1 MKPNWTVIGVLT
13 TLVGGALTLITNKV
27 EEEKM
32 KAEVRRTVDEV
43 LAERERENDEEE
55 ESE

>member
-1 MKPNWTVIGVLT
+1 MKPNWKLIGVLAT
-13 TLVGGALTLITNKV
+13 IGGGVLTLITNKV

-32 KAEVRRTVDEV
+32 KAEVRKTVDEV
-43 LAERERENDEEE
+43 LAERENEE

>member
-1 MKPNWTVIGVLT
+1 MKPNWKVIGTLATIAGGVLT
-13 TLVGGALTLITNKV
+13 LVTSKV

-32 KAEVRRTVDEV
+32 KAEVRKTVDEV
-43 LAERERENDEEE
+43 LAERDNEEE

>member
-1 MKPNWTVIGVLT
+1 MALNWKLIGVLAT
-13 TLVGGALTLITNKV
+13 IAGAGLSLVSSKV

-32 KAEVRRTVDEV
+32 KAEVKRTVEEA
-43 LAERERENDEEE
+43 LAEREE

>member
-1 MKPNWTVIGVLT
+1 MKPNWKLIGILAT
-13 TLVGGALTLITNKV
+13 IGGGILSMVSSKV

-32 KAEVRRTVDEV
+32 KAEVRKTVDEV
-43 LAERERENDEEE
+43 LAEREENEE

>member
-1 MKPNWTVIGVLT
+1 MANWKLIGVFATIAGAGL
-13 TLVGGALTLITNKV
+13 TLVTNKV

-32 KAEVRRTVDEV
+32 KAEVRKTVEEV
-43 LAERERENDEEE
+43 LAEREENEE

>member
-1 MKPNWTVIGVLT
+1 MNLNWKLIGTIATIAGAGLS
-13 TLVGGALTLITNKV
+13 LVNSKV

-32 KAEVRRTVDEV
+32 RAEVKKTVNEV
-43 LAERERENDEEE
+43 LAEREIKE

>member
-1 MKPNWTVIGVLT
+1 MTNWKLIGVLAT
-13 TLVGGALTLITNKV
+13 IAGGALTLVTSKV

-32 KAEVRRTVDEV
+32 KDQVRKTVDEV
-43 LAERERENDEEE
+43 LAERENEE

>member
-1 MKPNWTVIGVLT
+1 MANWKLIGVL
-13 TLVGGALTLITNKV
+13 VSIGGGILSMVTSKV

-32 KAEVRRTVDEV
+32 KEEVRKTVDEV
-43 LAERERENDEEE
+43 LAERESDEE

>member
-1 MKPNWTVIGVLT
+1 MKLNWKLIGMLATVAGAGLS
-13 TLVGGALTLITNKV
+13 LVSSKV

-32 KAEVRRTVDEV
+32 KAEVRKTVDEV
-43 LAERERENDEEE
+43 LAERENEE